1 MKLTAA
7 NVRTLTVP
15 TDINEKTGR
24 PATETVFFD
33 DDVKGF
39 GLRVKASGARSYVM
53 CWKVKALGG
62 KNEHRRVT
70 LGTTTDIDFGKAKEK
85 AKTIKARVRLGD
97 DPATEIQTAKLDA
110 AQTFEATVR
119 QFLDTQQSR
128 YRVRSFKQVV
138 RHLTKDASDLNKKQ
152 VAKITKQ
159 DIAPVIEKVTV
170 NNGAAAGN
178 HVRSSISAFYSWAME
193 KALVDANP
201 VIGTTK
207 NKLQSR
213 DRVLTPA
220 EMRLIWNALADD
232 DYGSIMKLLA
242 LTGQRESE
250 IGSLSWSEIYDAE
263 IILPEPRT
271 KNGRPHVVPLA
282 PLAVQ
287 IIESRERRSDCDFIF
302 GQGKAGFSNWS
313 KAKQRLDKRITEIN
327 GGKALTHWTLH
338 DLRRTFAT
346 YAGGGLPEHEFKK
359 LTARDKELA
368 RGLDILPHVVEAILN
383 HVSGHKAG
391 VAGTYNRSTYA
402 KEKRVALD
410 QWATHL
416 ELIVT
421 SDADNVTSLRRKA

>member
-7 NVRTLTVP
+7 NVRTLAVP
-15 TDINEKTGR
+15 EGRSEK
-24 PATETVFFD
+24 VFFD
-33 DDVKGF
+33 EDVKGF
-39 GLRVKASGARSYVM
+39 GLRVKPSGARSYVM

-70 LGTTTDIDFGKAKEK
+70 IGTITDIDFGKAKEK
-85 AKTIKARVRLGD
+85 AKTIKARVRLGE

-110 AQTFEATVR
+110 AQTFEATVG
-119 QFLDTQQSR
+119 QFLDMERAR
-128 YRVRSFKQVV
+128 YRARSFKQVA

-159 DIAPVIEKVTV
+159 DIAAVIEKVGM
-170 NNGAAAGN
+170 NSGAAAAN

-193 KALVDANP
+193 KAHVDANP
-201 VIGTTK
+201 VIGTKK

-220 EMRLIWNALADD
+220 EFRIIWNALADD

-250 IGSLSWSEIYDAE
+250 IGGLSWSEIYDAE
-263 IILPEPRT
+263 IILPENRT

-282 PLAVQ
+282 PSAVQ
-287 IIESRERRSDCDFIF
+287 IIESRERRGDCDFIF

-313 KAKQRLDKRITEIN
+313 KSKRRLDERITEAN
-327 GGKALTHWTLH
+327 GGKAVAPWRLH
-338 DLRRTFAT
+338 DLRRSFAT

-359 LTARDKELA
+359 LPTRDKELA

-383 HVSGHKAG
+383 HVSGYKAG

-402 KEKRVALD
+402 KEKRTALD

-421 SDADNVTSLRRKA
+421 SDADNVTPLRRKA